1 MQRTL
6 TVEELYRLR
15 DLEGASPL
23 DGVWYLGCTTTRI
36 YCRPTC
42 TAHVNPQNLT
52 VFPSAAAA
60 EAAGFRPCLRCCPE
74 SAPRLPVVA
83 NDPATALASLI
94 EENLASPDCLE
105 RACDALHL
113 GVPAG
118 IDVGA
123 RFALT
128 YGTTPRQYEQTARR
142 LLAKTL
148 LAQTGL
154 DPDVIAR
161 ACGYPDRPALT
172 HDFQESYR
180 LDIGKL
186 RPKRHPETLAVVLGY
201 RTPYRLDLLMDFL
214 AFRAI
219 RGVETVY
226 RGRYAR
232 TCAIGGE
239 TGWIT
244 VEDDPAKSRLL
255 LTVSESLAPH
265 VAQLM
270 AKTRRLFDTD
280 CLPGE
285 VSHALS
291 GFHRQAGERYRIE
304 GIRLPCSFGGFEMS
318 VRAIIGQQIT
328 VKAANTLAGRLAQR
342 FGMPCETPLE
352 GLDTV
357 FPDPSAFANDE
368 RAPWRHPATE
378 AVSRASFWD
387 LYDQARAGALDAIKA
402 MDADDFDLAASH
414 RLTADVNFYG
424 EPVVALVVAVED
436 AATGDDVPDVRNR

>member
-1 MQRTL
+1 MT
-6 TVEELYRLR
+6 
-15 DLEGASPL
+15 S
-23 DGVWYLGCTTTRI
+23 
-36 YCRPTC
+36 
-42 TAHVNPQNLT
+42 
-52 VFPSAAAA
+52 
-60 EAAGFRPCLRCCPE
+60 
-74 SAPRLPVVA
+74 
-83 NDPATALASLI
+83 
-94 EENLASPDCLE
+94 
-105 RACDALHL
+105 
-113 GVPAG
+113 
-118 IDVGA
+118 
-123 RFALT
+123 
-128 YGTTPRQYEQTARR
+128 
-142 LLAKTL
+142 K
-148 LAQTGL
+148 
-154 DPDVIAR
+154 
-161 ACGYPDRPALT
+161 
-172 HDFQESYR
+172 ESYR

-201 RTPYRLDLLMDFL
+201 RTPYRHDLLMDFL

-239 TGWIT
+239 TEWIT

-328 VKAANTLAGRLAQR
+328 VKAANLRARRQAGAAVRHALRNAPRGAGHGVSRPIRLRQRRGRGSHGGAGHHQPARPGHPAARRRVCRRLAR
-342 FGMPCETPLE
+342 VGIRLRCAAEPGKDRRPARHRPLD
-352 GLDTV
+352 GQL
-357 FPDPSAFANDE
+357 
-368 RAPWRHPATE
+368 PAH
-378 AVSRASFWD
+378 ARAS
-387 LYDQARAGALDAIKA
+387 LHGRIPRRRLRREAGLSP
-402 MDADDFDLAASH
+402 AS
-414 RLTADVNFYG
+414 RPRRSNG
-424 EPVVALVVAVED
+424 
-436 AATGDDVPDVRNR
+436 